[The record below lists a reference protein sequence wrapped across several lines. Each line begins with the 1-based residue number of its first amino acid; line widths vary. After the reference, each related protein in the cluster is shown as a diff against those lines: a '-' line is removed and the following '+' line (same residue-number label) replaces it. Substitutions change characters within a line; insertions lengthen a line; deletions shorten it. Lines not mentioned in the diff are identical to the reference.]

1 MPLITNIAV
10 LSPQALSNDS
20 AASTQTKLNANATL
34 AKTES
39 DKIEGRLENSLSYLC
54 GEGFLTLPVVTSSSG
69 SLQITF
75 TACKVLIGCYLA
87 LPAGAATLLA
97 SQTSGVLYLNND
109 LTFSTT
115 IPTTKSYMIFGSY
128 VTTGSGVT
136 TFTLSSKLLIPK
148 LVTVTDTVADIN
160 IPESPGYTDVY
171 VDHSDEAVFEV
182 DGKLKL
188 TVTPATD
195 FYVQELYTGGMV
207 DETSGYEHTPPHQ
220 RTDGGFSFRCTRRAG
235 YYYADQNDCTVTYSR
250 SGLAI
255 AE

>member
-148 LVTVTDTVADIN
+148 LVTVTDTVEN
-160 IPESPGYTDVY
+160 VNVPESPGYVELTI
-171 VDHSDEAVFEV
+171 DHSDEAVFEI

-188 TVTPATD
+188 NVTPLTD
-195 FYVQELYTGGMV
+195 FYIEELYTGGLI
-207 DETSGYEHTPPHQ
+207 DEDSDYPNSPPHQ
-220 RTDGGFSFRCTRRAG
+220 RSDGSFSVKVTRRAG
-235 YYYADQNDCTVTYSR
+235 YYYADQNDCSISYVR
-250 SGLAI
+250 SGMAI

>member
-1 MPLITNIAV
+1 MPIVNHIDV
-10 LSPQALSNDS
+10 LTGQTLSNDS
-20 AASTQTKLNANATL
+20 AATTQSKINANTAL
-34 AKTES
+34 AESEGQKTQ
-39 DKIEGRLENSLSYLC
+39 DRLENTASYLC

-87 LPAGAATLLA
+87 LPQGAATLLA
-97 SQTSGVLYLNND
+97 NQAAGTVWLQND
-109 LTFSTT
+109 LTFSNTL
-115 IPTTKSYMIFGSY
+115 PTTKSYMVFGTY
-128 VTTGSGVT
+128 VSNGSGVT
-136 TFTLSSKLLIPK
+136 SFTLSSKLLIPK

-195 FYVQELYTGGMV
+195 FYVQELYTGAMV
-207 DETSGYEHTPPHQ
+207 DETSAYEHTPPHQ